1 MRLVLFVEPE
11 PVEAVLAVLEMV
23 LDIVWLPSRLRH
35 WDSAPEGSVALP
47 ATTLRVVYATVWDEA
62 APRGVSALSRRA
74 ALWQRR
80 SASVLRRVR
89 VLRSGLGGACVRGV
103 ANDPYTVSRR
113 APTSMQLKPSTLC
126 PIAPRRIVR
135 APQPTAPRRLP
146 PTSDTY
152 GHVPAER
159 PAAARR
165 SRSEEA

>member
-1 MRLVLFVEPE
+1 MNAAGTGIRHHCGATGDEFKGRRDV
-11 PVEAVLAVLEMV
+11 
-23 LDIVWLPSRLRH
+23 PSTRQ
-35 WDSAPEGSVALP
+35 P
-47 ATTLRVVYATVWDEA
+47 RVGCPRSRA
-62 APRGVSALSRRA
+62 APRCG
-74 ALWQRR
+74 QRR

-146 PTSDTY
+146 QLHQTD
-152 GHVPAER
+152 GQGPAER

-165 SRSEEA
+165 SRSEEAEPAGGAGPWPRSTND

>member
-47 ATTLRVVYATVWDEA
+47 ATTLRVEALRVWDEA

-89 VLRSGLGGACVRGV
+89 VLC
-103 ANDPYTVSRR
+103 
-113 APTSMQLKPSTLC
+113 
-126 PIAPRRIVR
+126 
-135 APQPTAPRRLP
+135 
-146 PTSDTY
+146 
-152 GHVPAER
+152 
-159 PAAARR
+159 
-165 SRSEEA
+165 